1 MKISIARLKEIIVE
15 EVARATAIE
24 EEDVP
29 GSEDYEKRKEK
40 EDKEKEEKERRRIGK
55 AMASS
60 LSYGYHTDDLP
71 LEETFNI
78 EIVDDE

>member
-15 EVARATAIE
+15 EVARATATAIE

-40 EDKEKEEKERRRIGK
+40 EDKENEEKKRH
-55 AMASS
+55 ADMMAGVSG
-60 LSYGYHTDDLP
+60 LLGMKGYPP
-71 LEETFNI
+71 LEETI